1 LGKEIDLS
9 RSKPDFFIGGV
20 LSSTS
25 RYHNVKFE
33 PIYRFL
39 ISLSVDFRF
48 IKAFCL
54 LPQAA
59 RLKCL
64 DCFAPSEKEV
74 KNSRSL
80 SEVLVAAKAAR
91 NCRWSKK
98 IKTNDLFKIVLIKSC
113 NAHRYYHGSS
123 VDFPSVDA
131 LFYLGSKMRHSCA
144 ANVIYSSRK
153 SEDGM
158 GRFVAQ
164 VDIAKVKIFYK
175 NSEINFS
182 VCENLG

>member
-1 LGKEIDLS
+1 M
-9 RSKPDFFIGGV
+9 
-20 LSSTS
+20 
-25 RYHNVKFE
+25 
-33 PIYRFL
+33 
-39 ISLSVDFRF
+39 
-48 IKAFCL
+48 
-54 LPQAA
+54 
-59 RLKCL
+59 KCL

-91 NCRWSKK
+91 KCRWSKK

-113 NAHRYYHGSS
+113 NAHQYYHGSS

-131 LFYLGSKMRHSCA
+131 LFYLGSKMRHSCS

-164 VDIAKVKIFYK
+164 VDIRKVKIFK
-175 NSEINFS
+175 KIVKLIFLLVKTGGEI
-182 VCENLG
+182 